1 MRLVVPALGLVL
13 AVAFAGPDARAE
25 DRPPVQAREGSVSV
39 GGGVSNSTITIGVPP
54 EKLDELVRLRT
65 KDLSDLCR
73 KRRLSRVSSRSSIS
87 TSAS

>member
-54 EKLDELVRLRT
+54 KSST
-65 KDLSDLCR
+65 NLSG
-73 KRRLSRVSSRSSIS
+73 
-87 TSAS
+87 